1 MHKESFVWWQLFRDL
16 QYFACAISAD
26 CLHKTIKWR
35 TDWEGRE
42 YGTKNIGLPVT
53 VLRDNRAPCSRD
65 AKFSVM
71 CIWVAA
77 QLLLISNPELPPHW
91 QLVSSMCSCR
101 SALRPTTA
109 AETRVGPD
117 TDVCLSP
124 HLLDWQY
131 LLTYSHFQGLETMI
145 ERNICIVNIMI
156 NAWFTWAL
164 NLKLSFWRQQDLKL
178 YCLLPIHLFHTPLRS
193 NHPTKSGLATQS
205 LVKTKSSSK
214 DI

>member
-1 MHKESFVWWQLFRDL
+1 
-16 QYFACAISAD
+16 
-26 CLHKTIKWR
+26 
-35 TDWEGRE
+35 
-42 YGTKNIGLPVT
+42 
-53 VLRDNRAPCSRD
+53 
-65 AKFSVM
+65 M

-91 QLVSSMCSCR
+91 QLRSSMSSCY

-131 LLTYSHFQGLETMI
+131 LLTYSHFEGLKTMI
-145 ERNICIVNIMI
+145 ERNIGIVNIMP

-164 NLKLSFWRQQDLKL
+164 NLELSFWRQQDLKL
-178 YCLLPIHLFHTPLRS
+178 YCLLYSFYLIPIHLFHTPLHS
-193 NHPTKSGLATQS
+193 NHPTKSGVVTQS
-205 LVKTKSSSK
+205 LVKTKSSKKDSILKSSTYLVKSSQVHKIFSK
-214 DI
+214 VKVST